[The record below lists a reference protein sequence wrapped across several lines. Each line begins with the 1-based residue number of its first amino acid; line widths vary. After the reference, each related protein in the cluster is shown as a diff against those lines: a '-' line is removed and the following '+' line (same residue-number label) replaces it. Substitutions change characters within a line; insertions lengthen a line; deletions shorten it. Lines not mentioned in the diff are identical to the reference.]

1 MNNKKINKKPN
12 CIIAARSGSKR
23 LKNKNILKVN
33 GYPLIH
39 IVIKTAIKSK
49 IFDKIIVST
58 DSKKIANI
66 AKKAGAQVPF
76 LRNKK
81 LSGGKIILLD
91 VIKDIIL
98 KTDCK
103 YKKFNFV
110 IYPTAILTQVKDIKK
125 ANNKFIKKKSNFL
138 ISIKEQDSN
147 ALRSLVI
154 LPNNKLRFKWP
165 NYIKKQ
171 SQDLKKYYQDS
182 GNFFILKTDYFIK
195 YGFNQKNVTYYEIN
209 KLSSVDINLKE
220 DFIIAKRLYS
230 NKNRII

>member
-110 IYPTAILTQVKDIKK
+110 IYPTAILTQVKDI
-125 ANNKFIKKKSNFL
+125 N
-138 ISIKEQDSN
+138 
-147 ALRSLVI
+147 
-154 LPNNKLRFKWP
+154 
-165 NYIKKQ
+165 
-171 SQDLKKYYQDS
+171 
-182 GNFFILKTDYFIK
+182 
-195 YGFNQKNVTYYEIN
+195 
-209 KLSSVDINLKE
+209 
-220 DFIIAKRLYS
+220 
-230 NKNRII
+230 

>member
-1 MNNKKINKKPN
+1 
-12 CIIAARSGSKR
+12 
-23 LKNKNILKVN
+23 
-33 GYPLIH
+33 
-39 IVIKTAIKSK
+39 TAIKSK

-81 LSGGKIILLD
+81 LSGEKIILLD

-125 ANNKFIKKKSNFL
+125 ANNKFIKNKSNFL

-147 ALRSLVI
+147 PLRSLVI

-171 SQDLKKYYQDS
+171 SQDLKKHYQDS